1 MKGLKR
7 RASVIFSFLLFLGGT
22 SLFAESSEVD
32 ISGTLFHHI
41 LNGRSLD
48 LFPGVPAVKLPFGI
62 SVHQFMLV
70 LSVLLILLLFLVAAR
85 NKTMKPK
92 GVRSVAE
99 SLVLFVRDDIV
110 YPVMGEKRGEKWLP
124 FFISMFLFLLTVNL
138 IGLIPAFKTAT
149 GNINVTTAMAVV
161 VFVLTF
167 AVGFKELGV
176 AGFFKNMYPEGVA
189 PPIGIFVV
197 LLEFIGLF
205 TKSIVLSL
213 RLFANMFAGH
223 LAILSFLVLIFVI
236 SPFFSLVSLP
246 FAVFTYVLEV
256 LVALLQAF
264 VFTLLSCI
272 FITMASTPEGE

>member
-7 RASVIFSFLLFLGGT
+7 RASVISSFLLFFGGT
-22 SLFAESSEVD
+22 SLFAESSKVD
-32 ISGTLFHHI
+32 ISGTLFQHI

-48 LFPGVPAVKLPFGI
+48 LFPGAPAVKLPFGI
-62 SVHQFMLV
+62 SVHQFMLF

-161 VFVLTF
+161 VFVITF
-167 AVGFKELGV
+167 AVGFRELGL

>member
-1 MKGLKR
+1 MKELVR
-7 RASVIFSFLLFLGGT
+7 RVSVIFSFLLFSGGT
-22 SLFAESSEVD
+22 SLFAESGDVD

-41 LNGRSLD
+41 LNGRSVD
-48 LFPGVPAVKLPFGI
+48 LFPGVPAVTLPLGI
-62 SVHQFMLV
+62 SVHQAMLFV
-70 LSVLLILLLFLVAAR
+70 SVVLILLLFLRAAR
-85 NKTMKPK
+85 NKSMKPK
-92 GVRSVAE
+92 GVRSIAE
-99 SLVLFVRDDIV
+99 IMILFVRDDIV
-110 YPVMGEKRGEKWLP
+110 YPVMGKERGEKWLS
-124 FFISMFLFLLTVNL
+124 FFISLFVFLLTVNL

-149 GNINVTTAMAVV
+149 GNINVTTAMAVI
-161 VFVLTF
+161 VFFLTF

-176 AGFFKNMYPEGVA
+176 PGFFKNMYPEGVA
-189 PPIGIFVV
+189 FPIGIFVV

-236 SPFFSLVSLP
+236 SPFFSLVSVP

-272 FITMASTPEGE
+272 FISMASTPEGE